1 MRGLSDS
8 LKRLSEHYPS
18 ADATLFPPAVLG
30 VGMDQFI
37 VENEEQLSPVVV
49 VMTGVLVTAF
59 VIGIAYSAAG
69 FLL

>member
-1 MRGLSDS
+1 
-8 LKRLSEHYPS
+8 
-18 ADATLFPPAVLG
+18 
-30 VGMDQFI
+30 MDQFI